1 MKWLTGMANRGKTEM
16 DTGRTLLCSAAPDSV
31 DPWRQLKWHLTLLL
45 AGRESESSRGN
56 STRRRQIL
64 KPQLTLVHSHLGINS
79 LKRVCPAAIWPFL
92 WGWREKGG
100 AEWGMRINLPQFS
113 GFFLCQM
120 AASNGNGPANSIS
133 GGEIPKRLPKT
144 ARISAPLSAACW
156 REMPKEN
163 SAKKFGKRQQKV
175 GREICKLEQGC
186 CSCCWVYNLI

>member
-1 MKWLTGMANRGKTEM
+1 M

-45 AGRESESSRGN
+45 AGRERERELE
-56 STRRRQIL
+56 RQL
-64 KPQLTLVHSHLGINS
+64 DKAATNTLAVADTCPLAPWHKFIKTCLPSGYLAFFGGEGEGEGRC
-79 LKRVCPAAIWPFL
+79 RV
-92 WGWREKGG
+92 
-100 AEWGMRINLPQFS
+100 GMRINLPQFS

-156 REMPKEN
+156 REMPREN